1 MFFATV
7 HMKHHNYK
15 VNKETRDKRHV
26 TIINNNKINNYIYK
40 WNEEG
45 EWKSLGSNEIVVGK

>member
-15 VNKETRDKRHV
+15 VNKETRHKGHV
-26 TIINNNKINNYIYK
+26 TIINNDKINNET
-40 WNEEG
+40 WNG
-45 EWKSLGSNEIVVGK
+45 TRKVNERVREAMK